1 MRDAV
6 GSTGKTGT
14 TTARTVQSD
23 ATESTK
29 AANEPKVA
37 AAPAPTA
44 NVSVAGTASAVGA
57 DVKQPARSTVTAPPA
72 PVEVVTT
79 AISTVV
85 SAVLNPFAGNG
96 STGAP
101 ESPLT
106 WMLMAAARQE
116 SFGRTPTLT
125 KAVNP
130 VTTSGDAGPAAST
143 VTALAAADAP
153 PAVVAR
159 PQTPPLEGLQ
169 LLPVIGP
176 NFVTPIVGFI
186 AQIPLIG
193 DVLHPLIGYQLQP
206 GLPAGTPVPRDV
218 KVISFGGT
226 PIYVHFMPA
235 AGLKA
240 GQQAPTILDG
250 PGLALPGA
258 TNPAAAK
265 DEFLPNQ
272 VIGILPVR
280 QDGYN
285 VVTWDPRGEWN
296 SGGQLQIDSPDFEAK
311 DVSAIISWLA
321 TQPEVD
327 LNSPGDPKIGMVGAS
342 YGGGIQLVAAAT
354 DPRIDAI
361 VPTIAWHSL
370 NTSLYKNQAF
380 KSSWGTLLSAALL
393 FTGARANPRILPAA
407 IIGDLTGMVSPAD
420 QQLLADRGPDELVNT
435 ITAPT
440 MVVQGTVD
448 TLLTL
453 AEADANAKVL
463 IAN

>member
-1 MRDAV
+1 M
-6 GSTGKTGT
+6 
-14 TTARTVQSD
+14 
-23 ATESTK
+23 
-29 AANEPKVA
+29 
-37 AAPAPTA
+37 
-44 NVSVAGTASAVGA
+44 
-57 DVKQPARSTVTAPPA
+57 
-72 PVEVVTT
+72 
-79 AISTVV
+79 
-85 SAVLNPFAGNG
+85 
-96 STGAP
+96 
-101 ESPLT
+101 
-106 WMLMAAARQE
+106 
-116 SFGRTPTLT
+116 
-125 KAVNP
+125 
-130 VTTSGDAGPAAST
+130 
-143 VTALAAADAP
+143 
-153 PAVVAR
+153 
-159 PQTPPLEGLQ
+159 Q

-218 KVISFGGT
+218 KVISFDGT

-235 AGLKA
+235 VGLKA

-265 DEFLPNQ
+265 DQFLPNQ
-272 VIGILPVR
+272 VIGILPLR

-296 SGGQLQIDSPDFEAK
+296 SDGQLQIDSPNFEAK

-327 LNSPGDPKIGMVGAS
+327 LNSPGDLKIGMVGAS

-370 NTSLYKNQAF
+370 NTALYKNQAF
-380 KSSWGTLLSAALL
+380 KSS
-393 FTGARANPRILPAA
+393 
-407 IIGDLTGMVSPAD
+407 
-420 QQLLADRGPDELVNT
+420 
-435 ITAPT
+435 
-440 MVVQGTVD
+440 
-448 TLLTL
+448 
-453 AEADANAKVL
+453 
-463 IAN
+463 